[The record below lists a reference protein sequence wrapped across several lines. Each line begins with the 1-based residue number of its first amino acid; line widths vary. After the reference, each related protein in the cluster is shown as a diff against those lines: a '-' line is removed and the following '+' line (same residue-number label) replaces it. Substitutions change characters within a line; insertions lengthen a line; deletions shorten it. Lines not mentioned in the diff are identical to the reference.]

1 MADSGL
7 AEIPATFVA
16 TRGALH
22 AVAEQIVA
30 PARAAAT
37 GDQFSLVAAVG
48 GFGTPRLP
56 GGGCVRVD
64 GLELV
69 VEGGDGEEK
78 RAPLTSLKESAAGVG
93 LPDAGLAEA
102 SLELDSASAVVL
114 AAAYQLGDSVLRAF
128 FAEALPPAEATE
140 NQLWPEHFD
149 IAIEHGNEQNGERAT
164 YGLSPGDADHA
175 EPYFYVAPW
184 VPPSDPTNWT
194 AVGFTGAELGWA
206 ELLSAE
212 DPHSIALN
220 FFRTYRD
227 ALGPPA

>member
-1 MADSGL
+1 
-7 AEIPATFVA
+7 
-16 TRGALH
+16 
-22 AVAEQIVA
+22 
-30 PARAAAT
+30 
-37 GDQFSLVAAVG
+37 
-48 GFGTPRLP
+48 
-56 GGGCVRVD
+56 
-64 GLELV
+64 
-69 VEGGDGEEK
+69 
-78 RAPLTSLKESAAGVG
+78 
-93 LPDAGLAEA
+93 
-102 SLELDSASAVVL
+102 LELDSASAVVL
-114 AAAYQLGDSVLRAF
+114 ATAYQLGDSVLRAF

-184 VPPSDPTNWT
+184 VPPSDPTTWT

>member
-16 TRGALH
+16 TRDALH

-69 VEGGDGEEK
+69 AEGGDGKEK
-78 RAPLTSLKESAAGVG
+78 RAPLTSLKASAAAVG
-93 LPDAGLAEA
+93 LPDAGLDEA

-114 AAAYQLGDSVLRAF
+114 ATAYQLGDSVLRAF
-128 FAEALPPAEATE
+128 YAEALPLAGATD

-164 YGLSPGDADHA
+164 YGLSPGDAEHA

-184 VPPSDPTNWT
+184 VPPSDPTTWT

-206 ELLSAE
+206 DLLSAE
-212 DPHSIALN
+212 DPDSIALN
-220 FFRTYRD
+220 FFRTHRD